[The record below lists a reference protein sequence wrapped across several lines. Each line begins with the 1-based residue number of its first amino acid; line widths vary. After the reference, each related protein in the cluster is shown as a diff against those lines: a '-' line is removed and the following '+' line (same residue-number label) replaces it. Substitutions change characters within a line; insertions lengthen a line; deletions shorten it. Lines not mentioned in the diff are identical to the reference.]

1 MPYPLSC
8 FSLHTCPQLYVKIE
22 QGGGVKHA
30 LNPDP
35 YRGRFGNDGPAYAE
49 DVRDLI
55 QTATSGQVAG
65 FLSETIQGVGGA
77 TPLADGYLA
86 ETYKV
91 NFDYRVIIGPHGDGC
106 SVARSAVRCWGF

>member
-1 MPYPLSC
+1 M
-8 FSLHTCPQLYVKIE
+8 

-35 YRGRFGNDGPAYAE
+35 YRGRFGNDGAAYAE

-86 ETYKV
+86 EAYKV
-91 NFDYRVIIGPHGDGC
+91 TGMGISQVCYHMGVERP
-106 SVARSAVRCWGF
+106 A

>member
-1 MPYPLSC
+1 M
-8 FSLHTCPQLYVKIE
+8 
-22 QGGGVKHA
+22 KHA

-49 DVRDLI
+49 DIRDLI

-91 NFDYRVIIGPHGDGC
+91 NFDYMMTIGLHDDKC
-106 SVARSAVRCWGF
+106 SAARTAVHF

>member
-1 MPYPLSC
+1 MQ
-8 FSLHTCPQLYVKIE
+8 T
-22 QGGGVKHA
+22 GGVKHA

-86 ETYKV
+86 ETYQV
-91 NFDYRVIIGPHGDGC
+91 GMCRLILSCVLG
-106 SVARSAVRCWGF
+106 SSAELS

>member
-1 MPYPLSC
+1 M
-8 FSLHTCPQLYVKIE
+8 
-22 QGGGVKHA
+22 KHA

-91 NFDYRVIIGPHGDGC
+91 NFDYMVIIGLHGDEC
-106 SVARSAVRCWGF
+106 SAACTPVQF

>member
-1 MPYPLSC
+1 MPACWTSLPAEGETLTGLLTHITEGILSHMC
-8 FSLHTCPQLYVKIE
+8 ETTCSLQS
-22 QGGGVKHA
+22 GAVKHA

-49 DVRDLI
+49 DVRDII

-91 NFDYRVIIGPHGDGC
+91 SIA
-106 SVARSAVRCWGF
+106 S

>member
-1 MPYPLSC
+1 M
-8 FSLHTCPQLYVKIE
+8 

-86 ETYKV
+86 EAYKV
-91 NFDYRVIIGPHGDGC
+91 NFDYIVTIGLNGDDWNAA
-106 SVARSAVRCWGF
+106 STAVHFRWFHHI

>member
-1 MPYPLSC
+1 MY
-8 FSLHTCPQLYVKIE
+8 PQLCVKLV

-77 TPLADGYLA
+77 SPLADGYLA

-91 NFDYRVIIGPHGDGC
+91 NFDYTVIIGLHDDKC
-106 SVARSAVRCWGF
+106 SAACTVVHF

>member
-1 MPYPLSC
+1 M
-8 FSLHTCPQLYVKIE
+8 
-22 QGGGVKHA
+22 KHA

-91 NFDYRVIIGPHGDGC
+91 NFDYRVIIGPHGDEC
-106 SVARSAVRCWGF
+106 SVARIAVRCWGF

>member
-1 MPYPLSC
+1 M
-8 FSLHTCPQLYVKIE
+8 
-22 QGGGVKHA
+22 KHA

-86 ETYKV
+86 EAYKV
-91 NFDYRVIIGPHGDGC
+91 WSQQQLLLFTV
-106 SVARSAVRCWGF
+106 V

>member
-1 MPYPLSC
+1 MTDLDCSS
-8 FSLHTCPQLYVKIE
+8 SLQS
-22 QGGGVKHA
+22 GGIKHA

-65 FLSETIQGVGGA
+65 FISETIQGVGGA

-86 ETYKV
+86 ESYKV
-91 NFDYRVIIGPHGDGC
+91 GLMFLAGQC
-106 SVARSAVRCWGF
+106 KLESTLSMQAVSK

>member
-1 MPYPLSC
+1 MQCNAVQCNMLHCDSVSFHAMQIETFQHHIQYCNAVWPPLQS
-8 FSLHTCPQLYVKIE
+8 
-22 QGGGVKHA
+22 GGVKHA

-77 TPLADGYLA
+77 TPLADGYLPEA
-86 ETYKV
+86 YKV
-91 NFDYRVIIGPHGDGC
+91 
-106 SVARSAVRCWGF
+106 

>member
-1 MPYPLSC
+1 MIAS
-8 FSLHTCPQLYVKIE
+8 SLTYWSLVK
-22 QGGGVKHA
+22 GGGVKHA

-35 YRGRFGNDGPAYAE
+35 YRGRLGNDGPAYAE

-65 FLSETIQGVGGA
+65 FLSESIQGVGGC
-77 TPLADGYLA
+77 TPLADGYLK

-91 NFDYRVIIGPHGDGC
+91 VILYSSC
-106 SVARSAVRCWGF
+106 SHVAGT

>member
-1 MPYPLSC
+1 MQS
-8 FSLHTCPQLYVKIE
+8 
-22 QGGGVKHA
+22 GAVKHA

-49 DVRDLI
+49 DVRDII
-55 QTATSGQVAG
+55 QTATSGRVAG

-77 TPLADGYLA
+77 TPLAEGYLA

-91 NFDYRVIIGPHGDGC
+91 CIC
-106 SVARSAVRCWGF
+106 KA

>member
-1 MPYPLSC
+1 MPPSFHQPSFCLPPLP
-8 FSLHTCPQLYVKIE
+8 FHAPTPSLASVCTCVLLYVKLV

-91 NFDYRVIIGPHGDGC
+91 NCDYISKHW
-106 SVARSAVRCWGF
+106 A

>member
-1 MPYPLSC
+1 MPSPLSC
-8 FSLHTCPQLYVKIE
+8 FSLHTCPLLYVKIA

-91 NFDYRVIIGPHGDGC
+91 NFDYRVIIGLHGDGC
-106 SVARSAVRCWGF
+106 SVARNAVCCWGF